1 MSKPGHTIYLAD
13 ANVLLNLSALGQLDL
28 LRLCGVH
35 LGWHIVVPR
44 CILDEVEGEISGQDL
59 VSRGVELSETDAEVI
74 LELTVARAQNEI
86 SSRLSDAD
94 AELYIRALRTNG
106 TVWTDDGPLVKLLQ
120 RKGMSL
126 VHTFAPFIRLCE
138 MGIVTAGEVLECG
151 RRLIEINPRFT
162 ERNFRALQEKVESL

>member
-106 TVWTDDGPLVKLLQ
+106 TVWTDI
-120 RKGMSL
+120 
-126 VHTFAPFIRLCE
+126 HTFAPFIRLCE

-162 ERNFRALQEKVESL
+162 EKNFRALQEKVESL